1 MRQGQKAE
9 GRRVH
14 ALATDL
20 MERIAMLR
28 EVLQVSSAGAQQG
41 APEEEPDS
49 INLEKLDGL
58 AESAYSD
65 ATPSPPKLQITA
77 KMRVL
82 LESFAKVL
90 DSSFQDSLV
99 QGQLH
104 EMDQED
110 KDDFEDA
117 RRTALHD
124 IVDEVE
130 DLSVSLAE
138 TTDAVVTNVTRGVQL
153 FPTQVRRF
161 AVL

>member
-1 MRQGQKAE
+1 MGT
-9 GRRVH
+9 V
-14 ALATDL
+14 
-20 MERIAMLR
+20 I
-28 EVLQVSSAGAQQG
+28 
-41 APEEEPDS
+41 S
-49 INLEKLDGL
+49 IG
-58 AESAYSD
+58 
-65 ATPSPPKLQITA
+65 
-77 KMRVL
+77 
-82 LESFAKVL
+82 
-90 DSSFQDSLV
+90 
-99 QGQLH
+99 

-138 TTDAVVTNVTRGVQL
+138 TTDTVVTNVTRGVQL